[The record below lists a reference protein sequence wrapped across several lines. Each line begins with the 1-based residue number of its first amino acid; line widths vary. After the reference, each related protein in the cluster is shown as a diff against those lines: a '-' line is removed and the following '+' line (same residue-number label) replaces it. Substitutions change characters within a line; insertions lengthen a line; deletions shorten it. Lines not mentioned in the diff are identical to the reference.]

1 VDWRNWV
8 DTKGS
13 EKKFAE
19 VAKENGLLMV
29 YGSTLG
35 RKEVAGLR
43 ARQQV
48 DVLHQTTTTIAMDE
62 WHR

>member
-1 VDWRNWV
+1 M
-8 DTKGS
+8 KGS

-35 RKEVAGLR
+35 WKEVAGLR